1 MIPRTLGHPRA
12 RRYALFLAAAY
23 LTFVGGTLTTDF
35 RAGMR
40 VAYHAVMTLGLGAWL
55 VGRIRRR
62 DFPVTVLDG
71 PFLVLFAVYTLATI
85 FAVDP
90 RVSVEVLWRIFAHIV
105 LFYAIVDLVRKQGM
119 RAVLEPV
126 YLVAGVVVIVGFV
139 ELAAWYFGL
148 SFLPVGGQSW
158 WEIGGLRRPIPPA
171 LHRPTIPLNVSTWLA
186 AYLAM
191 LIPPALA
198 WALSTRTRDVRQGF
212 ALWIVGAFVLEVA
225 TLSRGGLLSL
235 GVSLPTFGG
244 LILLGSPQMKERLR
258 APRVWVPLGA
268 AAAAAIAVGGLAM
281 RARFAHAVE
290 GVNSERLDLWRSGV
304 LIGLD
309 NPITGVGP
317 YGYGRALRSYRDP
330 TVTRDHLTAPHN
342 VVLLAW
348 SEAGLPGVLA
358 YALLAAAAAW
368 AAFRR
373 WRAASGAERVRVS
386 GVIAG
391 LVGFAAQNMV
401 DNFSYLLVLL
411 PAMGLLAL
419 IVHRQPGLATEDRGR
434 GRTIPAV
441 VLVITLIG
449 GVGWAVSDAAQ
460 LRFSRALRLAW
471 EGGLPAAVEE
481 LDEAHRIDPAMGMYV
496 AQRAYYLGVLAV
508 HDPALRPAALTAHE
522 AALALDPTY
531 AVGYADAAMLAFE
544 GGDAR
549 RAADE
554 MARAV
559 AIEPEEAVYHLWLG
573 RFREALGEDEEAGVA
588 YADALDLAPVWAA
601 SPFWDETAIR
611 EEVREAY
618 LGAHGLVGIP
628 LDDLAGLPQE
638 CWDAAGGLPG
648 GEYESVGQEMTCEGE
663 VALRLEGD
671 PVGAL
676 ARFDE
681 ALEANSRLG
690 EAYVGRAEARLVMG
704 DEMGAERDALTGRF
718 LGSRRANFVLGQ
730 IEEARGDLDAA
741 ERAYIRGGPLRLDP
755 AGYEV
760 AVYHRQGQLDLLP
773 GFAAPGPGAYA
784 LESWEAL
791 ARLYEEQGRVEEADE
806 VRARIDAWEP
816 YRAASQPRP

>member
-1 MIPRTLGHPRA
+1 MALRILSHPRA

-35 RAGMR
+35 RAGTR
-40 VAYHAVMTLGLGAWL
+40 VVYHAVMTLGLGVWL

-62 DFPVTVLDG
+62 DFPATALDG
-71 PFLVLFAVYTLATI
+71 PFLVLFAVYALATV

-90 RVSVEVLWRIFAHIV
+90 RVSVEVLWRIFVHIL
-105 LFYAIVDLVRKQGM
+105 LFYAIVDLARRHGA
-119 RAVLEPV
+119 RTVLEPV
-126 YLVAGVVVIVGFV
+126 YLVAGVVVVVGFV

-158 WEIGGLRRPIPPA
+158 WEIGGLNNPIPPT

-198 WALSTRTRDVRQGF
+198 VALSTRTRDVQQGF

-235 GVSLPTFGG
+235 AVSLPLFGG
-244 LILLGSPQMKERLR
+244 LILLGSPQMRERLS

-268 AAAAAIAVGGLAM
+268 AVAVAIAAGGLAM
-281 RARFAHAVE
+281 KARFAHAAE
-290 GVNSERLDLWRSGV
+290 DVNSERLDLWRSGV

-342 VVLLAW
+342 VALLAW

-358 YALLAAAAAW
+358 YALLAATAAW
-368 AAFRR
+368 AGFRR

-386 GVIAG
+386 GMIAG

-419 IVHRQPGLATEDRGR
+419 IVHRQPGVATEDKRLK
-434 GRTIPAV
+434 RTIPAAL
-441 VLVITLIG
+441 LVITLIG
-449 GVGWAVSDAAQ
+449 GLGWAASDAAQ

-481 LDEAHRIDPAMGMYV
+481 LDAAHRIDPAMGMYV
-496 AQRAYYLGVLAV
+496 AQRAYYLGVLATD
-508 HDPALRPAALTAHE
+508 DPAIRPAALVAQE
-522 AALALDPTY
+522 EALALDPTY
-531 AVGYADAAMLAFE
+531 DVGYADAAMLAFE

-559 AIEPEEAVYHLWLG
+559 AIEPEEAIYWLWLG
-573 RFREALGEDEEAGVA
+573 QFREALGEDGAAGAA
-588 YADALDLAPVWAA
+588 YADALDLAPVWAV

-618 LGAHGLVGIP
+618 LEAHGLADIP
-628 LDDLAGLPQE
+628 LDGLSGLPPE
-638 CWDAAGGLPG
+638 CWDAAGGSLV
-648 GEYESVGQEMTCEGE
+648 GEYESAAQEMACEGE

-704 DEMGAERDALTGRF
+704 DEAEAERDALTGRF
-718 LGSRRANFVLGQ
+718 LSSRRANFVLGQ

-741 ERAYIRGGPLRLDP
+741 ERAYMRGGPLRLDP
-755 AGYEV
+755 SGYEV
-760 AVYHRQGQLDLLP
+760 AVYYRQGQLDLLP
-773 GFAAPGPGAYA
+773 GLIAPGPGAYA

-816 YRAASQPRP
+816 YRAASQPQP